1 MPPSGECPRRI
12 APATAMVED
21 FKKKKNTNKTQL
33 LASFL
38 KVEQRQKLSNLKTR
52 WGPSTHVLST
62 TSPNCNPYTTS

>member
-52 WGPSTHVLST
+52 
-62 TSPNCNPYTTS
+62 